1 MGDISAFGSSI
12 RLVASNTFPQGIQID
27 QFSDEADP
35 FDFASMDIAAFEMDI
50 NGNPITWS
58 IANGIP
64 FTLNILP
71 GSETA
76 TDMNTLF
83 DANRSSFNKRS
94 AFDEITITV
103 IYPSG
108 DKKVLSKGVL
118 LNGTPGT
125 GVTSEGKKKP
135 KTYGFMF
142 GAQTGV

>member
-35 FDFASMDIAAFEMDI
+35 FDFDQMDIAAFEMDI
-50 NGNPITWS
+50 NGNPITWAL
-58 IANGIP
+58 ANGIP
-64 FTLNILP
+64 FSLNILA

-83 DANRSSFNKRS
+83 DANRASFGKRA

-103 IYPSG
+103 IYPDG
-108 DKKVLSKGVL
+108 RKKVLSKGVL
-118 LNGTPGT
+118 LGGTPGT

-135 KTYGFMF
+135 KSYNFMF
-142 GAQTGV
+142 GAQTGD